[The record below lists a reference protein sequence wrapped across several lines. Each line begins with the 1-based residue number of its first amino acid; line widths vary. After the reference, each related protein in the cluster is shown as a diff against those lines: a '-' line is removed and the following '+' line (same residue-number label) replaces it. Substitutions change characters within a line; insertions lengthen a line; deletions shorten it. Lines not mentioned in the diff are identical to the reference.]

1 MKLKNSYFYKK
12 IAEFLVVSIFCCTFA
27 PAFEKEAGHTVT
39 VLSSSGLGQ
48 RPLTP

>member
-1 MKLKNSYFYKK
+1 MHNFYTFLSKYLVISKK
-12 IAEFLVVSIFCCTFA
+12 SSTFA
-27 PAFEKEAGHTVT
+27 LAFEKEVRHTVT